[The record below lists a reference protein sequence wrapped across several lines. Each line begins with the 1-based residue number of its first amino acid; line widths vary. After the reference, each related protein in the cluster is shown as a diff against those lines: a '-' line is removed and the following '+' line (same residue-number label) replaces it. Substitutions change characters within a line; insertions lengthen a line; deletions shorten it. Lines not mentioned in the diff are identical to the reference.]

1 MKDGQGPFVRSA
13 DVAWDTMDTGV
24 RRQVLCYGPD
34 LMLVRV
40 EFEAGAVGRLHHHPH
55 RQATYVAAGEFE
67 VTVGEE
73 QQTLRAG
80 DSFLAVADVPH
91 GVRAVVPGTLVDCF
105 TPAREDFITPRS

>member
-1 MKDGQGPFVRSA
+1 MIQGTAPFVRSA
-13 DVAWDTMDTGV
+13 DVPWDTMDAGV

-67 VTVGEE
+67 VTVGDRRE
-73 QQTLRAG
+73 TLRAG
-80 DSFLAVADVPH
+80 DTFFAVADVPH
-91 GVRAVVPGTLVDCF
+91 GVRAVAPGTLVDCF
-105 TPAREDFITPRS
+105 TPAREDFITPGR